1 MNKHDNK
8 DYEEKSIYPWSHEA
22 KEKKGMKEE
31 DE

>member
-22 KEKKGMKEE
+22 KEKKRNEGRR
-31 DE
+31 

>member
-22 KEKKGMKEE
+22 KEKRNEGRR
-31 DE
+31 